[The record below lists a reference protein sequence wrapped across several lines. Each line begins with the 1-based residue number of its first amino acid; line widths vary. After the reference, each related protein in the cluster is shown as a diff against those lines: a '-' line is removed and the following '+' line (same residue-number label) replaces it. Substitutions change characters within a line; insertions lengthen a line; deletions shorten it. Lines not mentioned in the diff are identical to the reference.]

1 MLFHVLVSSVFS
13 IWKVKLLVCSLFNNG
28 GAGNKKSIGNLSLRA
43 NDKQYGVYPVDGLA
57 VQLYVR
63 ANLCI

>member
-1 MLFHVLVSSVFS
+1 M
-13 IWKVKLLVCSLFNNG
+13 CSLFNNG

-43 NDKQYGVYPVDGLA
+43 NDKQYGVYPVDGLV
-57 VQLYVR
+57 VQLHVR